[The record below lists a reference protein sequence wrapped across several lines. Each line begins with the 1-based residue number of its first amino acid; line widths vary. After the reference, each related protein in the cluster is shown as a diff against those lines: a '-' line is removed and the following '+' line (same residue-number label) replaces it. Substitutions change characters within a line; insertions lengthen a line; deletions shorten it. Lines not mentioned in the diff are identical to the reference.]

1 MRLGFFWFWVW
12 GLASL
17 GIVCA
22 WFRVDFFK
30 VGPPLMLETAKIAQA
45 DLCTFCMNGGFDSCK
60 KTGLTSSGFRQ
71 VWFRAS
77 LIQGLFGLSLA
88 FVFAFFQDLTSLG
101 GFPWACLGSASLGFD
116 WVRFRAWSIC
126 ASLIGFGSWL
136 GFFRLCF
143 ACLGWYRA

>member
-1 MRLGFFWFWVW
+1 MPLQGSLFGPGFRLDFSTLRLVRAWLRVMLLGVVWAVLRLGFFWFWVW

-77 LIQGLFGLSLA
+77 LIWGLLGLS
-88 FVFAFFQDLTSLG
+88 Q
-101 GFPWACLGSASLGFD
+101 
-116 WVRFRAWSIC
+116 
-126 ASLIGFGSWL
+126 
-136 GFFRLCF
+136 RLF
-143 ACLGWYRA
+143 LLSFKA